1 MKPFV
6 YEPPKTP
13 LDILYIDEDVL
24 VVNKPSGLLTVPGK
38 ELKHHDSLEL
48 RVKIEYPNSFLVHRL
63 DMDTSGVIIFAL
75 SKSTQRSLNLQF
87 EKRIVKKLY
96 EARVFGNI
104 KEDNGFIDLPLIVDW
119 PNRPLQKIDAKEGK
133 SALTHWQVLD
143 REGDVTRVALMPETG
158 RTHQLRVHML
168 STGIFRSPI
177 GNRVWKFW
185 SNVRDEEFVT
195 WFENNVLD
203 PTAAKEK
210 LEKFRTEN
218 PDLYEREKNSGNKLF
233 RGLE

>member
-13 LDILYIDEDVL
+13 LDILYIDDDVL

-48 RVKIEYPNSFLVHRL
+48 RVKIEYPNSFLIHRL

-104 KEDNGFIDLPLIVDW
+104 TEDNGFIDLPLIVDW

-158 RTHQLRVHML
+158 RTHQLRVHMMSL
-168 STGIFRSPI
+168 GHTILGDRFY
-177 GNRVWKFW
+177 GNVAEI
-185 SNVRDEEFVT
+185 NLANE
-195 WFENNVLD
+195 LQLH
-203 PTAAKEK
+203 AK
-210 LEKFRTEN
+210 
-218 PDLYEREKNSGNKLF
+218 DLMMLIHPKNGKKITFKAPLPF
-233 RGLE
+233 

>member
-158 RTHQLRVHML
+158 RTHQLRLHMMSL
-168 STGIFRSPI
+168 GHTILGDRFY
-177 GNRVWKFW
+177 GNVAEI
-185 SNVRDEEFVT
+185 NLANE
-195 WFENNVLD
+195 LQLH
-203 PTAAKEK
+203 AK
-210 LEKFRTEN
+210 
-218 PDLYEREKNSGNKLF
+218 DLMIIHPKNGKKITFKAPLPF
-233 RGLE
+233 

>member
-13 LDILYIDEDVL
+13 LDILYIDDDVL

-48 RVKIEYPNSFLVHRL
+48 RVKIEYPNSFLIHRL

-104 KEDNGFIDLPLIVDW
+104 TEDNGFIDLPLIVDW

-158 RTHQLRVHML
+158 RTHQLRVHMMSL
-168 STGIFRSPI
+168 GHTILGDRFY
-177 GNRVWKFW
+177 GNVAEI
-185 SNVRDEEFVT
+185 NLANE
-195 WFENNVLD
+195 LQLH
-203 PTAAKEK
+203 AK
-210 LEKFRTEN
+210 
-218 PDLYEREKNSGNKLF
+218 DLMIIHPKNGKKITFKAPLPF
-233 RGLE
+233 

>member
-13 LDILYIDEDVL
+13 LDILYIDDDVL

-48 RVKIEYPNSFLVHRL
+48 RVKIEYPNSFLIHRL

-133 SALTHWQVLD
+133 SALTHWQVID

-158 RTHQLRVHML
+158 RTHQLRVHMMSL
-168 STGIFRSPI
+168 GHTILGDRFY
-177 GNRVWKFW
+177 GNVAEI
-185 SNVRDEEFVT
+185 NLANE
-195 WFENNVLD
+195 LQLH
-203 PTAAKEK
+203 AK
-210 LEKFRTEN
+210 
-218 PDLYEREKNSGNKLF
+218 DLMIIHPKNGKKITFKAPLPF
-233 RGLE
+233 

>member
-158 RTHQLRVHML
+158 RTHQLRVHMMSL
-168 STGIFRSPI
+168 GHTILGDRFY
-177 GNRVWKFW
+177 GNVAEI
-185 SNVRDEEFVT
+185 NLANE
-195 WFENNVLD
+195 LQLH
-203 PTAAKEK
+203 AK
-210 LEKFRTEN
+210 
-218 PDLYEREKNSGNKLF
+218 DLMIIHPKK
-233 RGLE
+233 

>member
-6 YEPPKTP
+6 YEPPKTS

-38 ELKHHDSLEL
+38 ELKHYDSLEL
-48 RVKIEYPNSFLVHRL
+48 RLKIEYPNLLLVHRL

-75 SKSTQRSLNLQF
+75 NKSTQRSLNLQF
-87 EKRIVKKLY
+87 EKRIVNKLY

-104 KEDNGFIDLPLIVDW
+104 EEDNGFIDLPLIVDW

-158 RTHQLRVHML
+158 RTHQLRVHMMSL
-168 STGIFRSPI
+168 GHTILGDRFYGGINEINLAKDLQLHSKQLQIIHPKDGKPRTF
-177 GNRVWKFW
+177 V
-185 SNVRDEEFVT
+185 SNVPF
-195 WFENNVLD
+195 
-203 PTAAKEK
+203 
-210 LEKFRTEN
+210 
-218 PDLYEREKNSGNKLF
+218 
-233 RGLE
+233 

>member
-38 ELKHHDSLEL
+38 ELRHHDSLEL

-158 RTHQLRVHML
+158 RTHQLRVHMMSL
-168 STGIFRSPI
+168 GHTILGDRFYGNVAEINLANELQLHAKDLMIFHP
-177 GNRVWKFW
+177 
-185 SNVRDEEFVT
+185 
-195 WFENNVLD
+195 
-203 PTAAKEK
+203 
-210 LEKFRTEN
+210 
-218 PDLYEREKNSGNKLF
+218 KNGKKITFKAPLPF
-233 RGLE
+233 

>member
-1 MKPFV
+1 MKTFV

-13 LDILYIDEDVL
+13 LDILYIDDDVL

-48 RVKIEYPNSFLVHRL
+48 RVKIEYPNSFLIHRL

-104 KEDNGFIDLPLIVDW
+104 TEDNGFIDLPLIVDW
-119 PNRPLQKIDAKEGK
+119 PNRPLQKIDVKEGK

-158 RTHQLRVHML
+158 RTHQLRVHMMSL
-168 STGIFRSPI
+168 GHTILGDRFY
-177 GNRVWKFW
+177 GNVAEI
-185 SNVRDEEFVT
+185 NLANE
-195 WFENNVLD
+195 LQLH
-203 PTAAKEK
+203 AK
-210 LEKFRTEN
+210 
-218 PDLYEREKNSGNKLF
+218 DLMIIHPKNGKKITFKAPLPF
-233 RGLE
+233 

>member
-13 LDILYIDEDVL
+13 LDILYIDEDIL

-158 RTHQLRVHML
+158 RTHQLRVHMMSL
-168 STGIFRSPI
+168 GHTILGDRFYGNVAEINLANELQLHAKDLMIFHP
-177 GNRVWKFW
+177 
-185 SNVRDEEFVT
+185 
-195 WFENNVLD
+195 
-203 PTAAKEK
+203 
-210 LEKFRTEN
+210 
-218 PDLYEREKNSGNKLF
+218 KNGKKITFKAPLPF
-233 RGLE
+233 

>member
-13 LDILYIDEDVL
+13 LDILYIDDDVL
-24 VVNKPSGLLTVPGK
+24 VVNKPSGLLSVPGK

-104 KEDNGFIDLPLIVDW
+104 TEDNGFIDLPLIVDW

-158 RTHQLRVHML
+158 RTHQLRVHMMSL
-168 STGIFRSPI
+168 GHTILGDRFY
-177 GNRVWKFW
+177 GNVAEI
-185 SNVRDEEFVT
+185 NLANE
-195 WFENNVLD
+195 LQLH
-203 PTAAKEK
+203 AK
-210 LEKFRTEN
+210 
-218 PDLYEREKNSGNKLF
+218 DLMIIHPKNGKKITFKAPLPF
-233 RGLE
+233 

>member
-158 RTHQLRVHML
+158 RTHQLRVHMM
-168 STGIFRSPI
+168 SI
-177 GNRVWKFW
+177 GHTILGDRFYG
-185 SNVRDEEFVT
+185 NVAEINLANE
-195 WFENNVLD
+195 LQLH
-203 PTAAKEK
+203 AK
-210 LEKFRTEN
+210 
-218 PDLYEREKNSGNKLF
+218 DLMI
-233 RGLE
+233 

>member
-104 KEDNGFIDLPLIVDW
+104 TEDNGFIDLPLIVDW

-158 RTHQLRVHML
+158 RTHQLRVHMMSL
-168 STGIFRSPI
+168 GHTILGDRFY
-177 GNRVWKFW
+177 GNVAEI
-185 SNVRDEEFVT
+185 NLANE
-195 WFENNVLD
+195 LQLH
-203 PTAAKEK
+203 AK
-210 LEKFRTEN
+210 
-218 PDLYEREKNSGNKLF
+218 DLMIIHPKNGKKITFKAPLAF
-233 RGLE
+233 

>member
-158 RTHQLRVHML
+158 RTHQLRVHMMSL
-168 STGIFRSPI
+168 GHTILGDRFY
-177 GNRVWKFW
+177 GNVAEI
-185 SNVRDEEFVT
+185 NYANE
-195 WFENNVLD
+195 LQLH
-203 PTAAKEK
+203 AK
-210 LEKFRTEN
+210 
-218 PDLYEREKNSGNKLF
+218 DLMIIHPKNGKKITFKAPLPF
-233 RGLE
+233 

>member
-96 EARVFGNI
+96 EARVFGTI

-158 RTHQLRVHML
+158 RTHQLRVHMMSL
-168 STGIFRSPI
+168 GHTILGDRFY
-177 GNRVWKFW
+177 GNVAEI
-185 SNVRDEEFVT
+185 NLANE
-195 WFENNVLD
+195 LQLH
-203 PTAAKEK
+203 AK
-210 LEKFRTEN
+210 
-218 PDLYEREKNSGNKLF
+218 DLMIIHPKNGKKITFKAPLPF
-233 RGLE
+233 

>member
-24 VVNKPSGLLTVPGK
+24 VVNKPSGLLTVPGN

-104 KEDNGFIDLPLIVDW
+104 TEDNGFIDLPLIVDW

-133 SALTHWQVLD
+133 SALTHWQVLE

-158 RTHQLRVHML
+158 RTHQLRVHMMSL
-168 STGIFRSPI
+168 GHTILGDRFY
-177 GNRVWKFW
+177 GNVAEI
-185 SNVRDEEFVT
+185 NLANE
-195 WFENNVLD
+195 LQLH
-203 PTAAKEK
+203 AK
-210 LEKFRTEN
+210 
-218 PDLYEREKNSGNKLF
+218 DLMIIHPKNGKKITFKAPLPF
-233 RGLE
+233 

>member
-13 LDILYIDEDVL
+13 LDILYIDDDVL

-48 RVKIEYPNSFLVHRL
+48 RVKIEYPNSFLIHRL

-104 KEDNGFIDLPLIVDW
+104 IEDNGFIDLPLIVDW

-158 RTHQLRVHML
+158 RTHQLRVHMMSL
-168 STGIFRSPI
+168 GHTILGDRFYGNVAEINLANELQLHAKDLMIFHP
-177 GNRVWKFW
+177 
-185 SNVRDEEFVT
+185 
-195 WFENNVLD
+195 
-203 PTAAKEK
+203 
-210 LEKFRTEN
+210 
-218 PDLYEREKNSGNKLF
+218 KNGKKITFKAPLPF
-233 RGLE
+233 

>member
-24 VVNKPSGLLTVPGK
+24 VLNKPSGLLTVPGK

-133 SALTHWQVLD
+133 SALTHWQVLN

-158 RTHQLRVHML
+158 RTHQLRVHMMSL
-168 STGIFRSPI
+168 GHTILGDRFYGNVAEINLANELQLHAKDLMIHHPKNGKKIIFKAPLP
-177 GNRVWKFW
+177 F
-185 SNVRDEEFVT
+185 
-195 WFENNVLD
+195 
-203 PTAAKEK
+203 
-210 LEKFRTEN
+210 
-218 PDLYEREKNSGNKLF
+218 
-233 RGLE
+233 

>member
-13 LDILYIDEDVL
+13 LDILYIDEDVF

-48 RVKIEYPNSFLVHRL
+48 RVKIEYPNSFLIHRL

-104 KEDNGFIDLPLIVDW
+104 TEDNGFIDLPLIVDW

-158 RTHQLRVHML
+158 RTHQLRVHMMSL
-168 STGIFRSPI
+168 GHTILGDRFY
-177 GNRVWKFW
+177 GNVAEI
-185 SNVRDEEFVT
+185 NLANE
-195 WFENNVLD
+195 LQLH
-203 PTAAKEK
+203 AK
-210 LEKFRTEN
+210 
-218 PDLYEREKNSGNKLF
+218 DLMIIHPKNGKKITFKAPLPF
-233 RGLE
+233 

>member
-104 KEDNGFIDLPLIVDW
+104 KEDNGFIDLSLIVDW

-158 RTHQLRVHML
+158 RTHQLRVHMMSL
-168 STGIFRSPI
+168 GHTILGDRFY
-177 GNRVWKFW
+177 GNVAEI
-185 SNVRDEEFVT
+185 NLANE
-195 WFENNVLD
+195 LQLH
-203 PTAAKEK
+203 AK
-210 LEKFRTEN
+210 
-218 PDLYEREKNSGNKLF
+218 DLIIIHPKNGKKITFKAPLPF
-233 RGLE
+233 

>member
-13 LDILYIDEDVL
+13 LDILYIDQDVL

-48 RVKIEYPNSFLVHRL
+48 RVKIEYPNSFLIHRL

-104 KEDNGFIDLPLIVDW
+104 TEDNGFIDLPLIVDW

-158 RTHQLRVHML
+158 RTHQLRVHMMSL
-168 STGIFRSPI
+168 GHTILGDRFY
-177 GNRVWKFW
+177 GNVAEI
-185 SNVRDEEFVT
+185 NLANE
-195 WFENNVLD
+195 LQLH
-203 PTAAKEK
+203 AK
-210 LEKFRTEN
+210 
-218 PDLYEREKNSGNKLF
+218 DLMIIHPKNGKKITFKAPLPF
-233 RGLE
+233 

>member
-13 LDILYIDEDVL
+13 LDILYIDDDVL

-104 KEDNGFIDLPLIVDW
+104 TEDNGFIDLPLIVDW

-133 SALTHWQVLD
+133 SALTHWQVLE

-158 RTHQLRVHML
+158 RTHQLRVHMMSL
-168 STGIFRSPI
+168 GHTILGDRFYGNLAEINLANELQLHAKDLMIFHP
-177 GNRVWKFW
+177 
-185 SNVRDEEFVT
+185 
-195 WFENNVLD
+195 
-203 PTAAKEK
+203 
-210 LEKFRTEN
+210 
-218 PDLYEREKNSGNKLF
+218 KNGKKITFKAPLPF
-233 RGLE
+233 

>member
-13 LDILYIDEDVL
+13 LDILYIDDDVL

-48 RVKIEYPNSFLVHRL
+48 RVKIEYPNSFLIHRL

-96 EARVFGNI
+96 EARVFGTI

-158 RTHQLRVHML
+158 RTHQLRVHMMSL
-168 STGIFRSPI
+168 GHTILGDRFY
-177 GNRVWKFW
+177 GNVAEI
-185 SNVRDEEFVT
+185 NLANE
-195 WFENNVLD
+195 LQLH
-203 PTAAKEK
+203 AK
-210 LEKFRTEN
+210 
-218 PDLYEREKNSGNKLF
+218 DLMIIHPKNGKKITFKAPLPF
-233 RGLE
+233 

>member
-158 RTHQLRVHML
+158 RTHQLRVHMMSL
-168 STGIFRSPI
+168 GHTILGDRFY
-177 GNRVWKFW
+177 GNVAEI
-185 SNVRDEEFVT
+185 NLANE
-195 WFENNVLD
+195 LQLH
-203 PTAAKEK
+203 AK
-210 LEKFRTEN
+210 
-218 PDLYEREKNSGNKLF
+218 DLMIIHPKNRKKITFKAPLPF
-233 RGLE
+233 

>member
-48 RVKIEYPNSFLVHRL
+48 RVKFEYQNSFLVHRL

-75 SKSTQRSLNLQF
+75 NKSTQRSLNLQF

-158 RTHQLRVHML
+158 RTHQLRVHMMSL
-168 STGIFRSPI
+168 GHTILGDRFY
-177 GNRVWKFW
+177 GNVAEI
-185 SNVRDEEFVT
+185 NLANE
-195 WFENNVLD
+195 LQLH
-203 PTAAKEK
+203 AK
-210 LEKFRTEN
+210 
-218 PDLYEREKNSGNKLF
+218 DLMIIHPKNGKKITFKAPLPF
-233 RGLE
+233 